1 MASALMVIGV
11 SACYPDKKILM
22 LQVFPKQ
29 LPRVFFTPNPG
40 HGTSNGGIFSSFF
53 ISKINHL
60 LSRPAISVL
69 VILNGY
75 AEKASVVGECD
86 CSIAMIR

>member
-1 MASALMVIGV
+1 MEQN
-11 SACYPDKKILM
+11 ILVTN
-22 LQVFPKQ
+22 QP
-29 LPRVFFTPNPG
+29 PNPLVIPG
-40 HGTSNGGIFSSFF
+40 LELAGYFPSS

-75 AEKASVVGECD
+75 AEEASVVGGCRSQ
-86 CSIAMIR
+86 CCYNQVRG